1 MRRAARHGR
10 PHPDPY
16 VARLAHAWAA
26 EVLRTPGPRPSRTER
41 IAQLGPG
48 AALLAVVGALL
59 GPAAAGSSLGGG
71 LSWRERRLARRILG
85 LSPHRLSPPDAE
97 PAGR

>member
-59 GPAAAGSSLGGG
+59 GPAAAGSSLGGVSAG
-71 LSWRERRLARRILG
+71 GSVGWRAASSGCHRI
-85 LSPHRLSPPDAE
+85 A
-97 PAGR
+97 